1 MRVAISLDERSRAL
15 FAGRLARGDVVHY
28 PMNGDELRRLARA
41 GAIDVAVVDLFHP
54 TDVVWPDRLREASAA
69 APELALVGV
78 IESHPPSLH
87 EAAALARE
95 IPSMGFVSHPDTR
108 FDHLA
113 RRRAAG
119 ASAASFSR
127 ALLDCIDPLPLA
139 DVGRDFALLQALRP
153 SWAFDIPEQA
163 AALGSGRRK
172 LERWFQG
179 PDICSARRLQSICAA
194 AEALFLRYEHRL
206 PDREI
211 AGAVGILTH
220 DGAPNPIGVARE
232 VRAVFGEYRDAIRE
246 RGMDAVADAVRL
258 ELRRAHGIGTAP
270 ARWGPS
276 TRYWPAERVLAVRKE
291 GRLVLVNP
299 ARELEHRLDEFGED
313 AWELL
318 ARGATFEQL
327 TTDLT
332 SLRGEARYRVR
343 GRLQE
348 WLSEALV
355 LGLIRRGRGEVSVA
369 EGA

>member
-15 FAGRLARGDVVHY
+15 FAGRLGRGDVVFC
-28 PMNGDELRRLARA
+28 PANGDELRRLARA
-41 GAIDVAVVDLFHP
+41 GSIDVAVVDLFHP
-54 TDVVWPDRLREASAA
+54 TDVLWPDRLREVSVA
-69 APELALVGV
+69 APELSIIGV
-78 IESHPPSLH
+78 IELRRPSLH
-87 EAAALARE
+87 EAVAFARE
-95 IPSMGFVSHPDTR
+95 IPSMGFVSRPDAR

-119 ASAASFSR
+119 AAAASFAR
-127 ALLDCIDPLPLA
+127 TLLDCIDPLPLA

-194 AEALFLRYEHRL
+194 GEALFLRYEQRL

-211 AGAVGILTH
+211 AGAVGILTQ

-246 RGMDAVADAVRL
+246 RGMDAVADAVRI
-258 ELRRAHGIGTAP
+258 ELRRAHDAGKPP
-270 ARWGPS
+270 ARWGRS
-276 TRYWPAERVLAVRKE
+276 TRYWPAEPVLTVRKE
-291 GRLVLVNP
+291 GLLVLVHP
-299 ARELEHRLDEFGED
+299 ARELEHPLDEFAAD
-313 AWELL
+313 AWGLV

-327 TTDLT
+327 TADLT

-343 GRLQE
+343 ERLRE
-348 WLSEALV
+348 WLGEALV
-355 LGLIRRGRGEVSVA
+355 LGLIRRDRGDDSVA